1 MCVYGPLASWW
12 GSFLTTMIAGLL
24 EGCFSTW
31 DCLLEWQCMQ
41 CVTDKVDGW
50 GHSQNLL
57 CSKSTSED
65 LSHHQSSHPSAKS
78 WWARSGGQG
87 LTEDGGWWAAS
98 VDTSWHSGG
107 PTSPLHPWAHGGP
120 PTHPATRSYHEVEHP
135 SSRNTNIRPLSLNL
149 QTCPLVLFSHPY
161 IHTACFQHFFAL
173 LCNLFNSSSLLNIS
187 KLSDACVLQFW
198 LQLGL
203 LCLMCIF
210 NYIRLF
216 KQ

>member
-1 MCVYGPLASWW
+1 
-12 GSFLTTMIAGLL
+12 
-24 EGCFSTW
+24 
-31 DCLLEWQCMQ
+31 MQ

-57 CSKSTSED
+57 CSRSTSVD
-65 LSHHQSSHPSAKS
+65 LSHHQSSHLCAKS

-98 VDTSWHSGG
+98 VDTSWHSG

-135 SSRNTNIRPLSLNL
+135 SSRNTNIRPLVPHFLSIYKH
-149 QTCPLVLFSHPY
+149 VLSYTRSFLPHVYSHHPY
-161 IHTACFQHFFAL
+161 IQHFFAL